1 MLVKT
6 GTVWGGA
13 ESTRLICKRV
23 EARSQSTMNHHLD
36 NESKLRV
43 ENSPLEEDHPYV
55 CKFREINENF
65 LSLLPNLEIY
75 IPTVEQ
81 LNDPLEG
88 VLTEG
93 YSISHDDLPIL
104 EQKPTES
111 QINAHFSALS
121 EHKKSV
127 TDYLQKVGVY
137 SVSIYKR
144 NWHGSNFLPMWA
156 SYANNHTGVCMV
168 FKRKSLCDERFKWVK
183 VEYVEHRV
191 NYRGEQ
197 PRRIT
202 PPTFTQDLFGNAQA
216 KLAKKYDYWQHER
229 EIRLIAAPGYT
240 GRQAMDQFFELHAMV
255 FGFSAKQTDILKVLN
270 QLPGDTKEKLM
281 RADDMGIFRV
291 NKPQPTLE
299 DHPPPVLP
307 LENVRPLV
315 ELMPSLIFEWSAA

>member
-1 MLVKT
+1 MSV
-6 GTVWGGA
+6 
-13 ESTRLICKRV
+13 EISTI
-23 EARSQSTMNHHLD
+23 
-36 NESKLRV
+36 
-43 ENSPLEEDHPYV
+43 EEDYPYV
-55 CKFREINENF
+55 CKFRAINENF
-65 LSLLPNLEIY
+65 LNLLPNSEIY
-75 IPTVEQ
+75 IPTVAQ

-93 YSISHDDLPIL
+93 YLWGCNPPPVKN
-104 EQKPTES
+104 EVES
-111 QINAHFSALS
+111 
-121 EHKKSV
+121 
-127 TDYLQKVGVY
+127 YLQRVGVY
-137 SVSIYKR
+137 SVSMHKQ
-144 NWHGSNFLPMWA
+144 NWHASNFLPMWA
-156 SYANNHTGVCMV
+156 SYANNHAGVCMV
-168 FKRKSLCDERFKWVK
+168 FKRKPLRDERFKWVK
-183 VEYVEHRV
+183 VEYVTHRD
-191 NYRGEQ
+191 NDRGEQ
-197 PRRIT
+197 RRRIT
-202 PPTFTQDLFGNAQA
+202 PSTFTQDLFGNAQA

-315 ELMPSLIFEWSAA
+315 ELMPSLIFEWGAA